1 MKRIKLTKIDNDSYG
16 TILTS
21 WCICA
26 VLIFLSARYIPIV
39 WISIPLCVF
48 MVVFMVFITWFFR
61 VPDRETPDSE
71 NDRLVTSVADGKVVI
86 CEKVFEKEYLQKEC
100 IQISVY
106 MDFFDVHC
114 NFWPVSGEVTY
125 YKYHPGKYLL
135 AFHPKSSELNEH
147 ASSAMKNA
155 YGEVFFKQ
163 IAGTFARRIVC
174 YSEPGK
180 MEYRGEQCGVIK
192 FGSRID
198 MFVPLEAE
206 VKVKVGDKVKAV
218 EDVLAILPEMADRSR
233 P

>member
-1 MKRIKLTKIDNDSYG
+1 MKWIKIDNDSYG
-16 TILTS
+16 TIFTS

-26 VLIFLSARYIPIV
+26 VLIFLAARFIPII
-39 WISIPLCVF
+39 WISLPICLA
-48 MVVFMVFITWFFR
+48 MMVFMVFITWFFR
-61 VPDRETPDSE
+61 VPNRTTPFAD
-71 NDRLVTSVADGKVVI
+71 DARLVTSVADGKVVI
-86 CEKVFEKEYLQKEC
+86 VEKVFEKEYLKKEC

-114 NFWPVSGEVTY
+114 NFWPITGEVTY

-135 AFHPKSSELNEH
+135 AFYEKASELNEH
-147 ASSAMKNA
+147 SSSAMKNQ
-155 YGEVFFKQ
+155 YGEILFKQ

-180 MEYRGEQCGVIK
+180 IEYRGDQCGVIK

-206 VKVKVGDKVKAV
+206 VKVKLGDQVRAV
-218 EDVLAILPEMADRSR
+218 ESVLAILPEK
-233 P
+233 

>member
-1 MKRIKLTKIDNDSYG
+1 MHWIKIDSDSYG

-26 VLIFLSARYIPIV
+26 LLIFLTAYFIKNLWVSIPIAAA
-39 WISIPLCVF
+39 L
-48 MVVFMVFITWFFR
+48 VVFMVFITWFFR
-61 VPDRETPDSE
+61 VPNRETPFTDNE
-71 NDRLVTSVADGKVVI
+71 RLVTSVADGKVVI
-86 CEKVFEKEYLQKEC
+86 VEKVFEKEFLQKEC
-100 IQISVY
+100 VQISVY

-114 NFWPVSGEVTY
+114 NFWPISGRVIY

-135 AFHPKSSELNEH
+135 AFHPKSSEKNEH
-147 ASSAMKNA
+147 SSSCMENA
-155 YGEVFFKQ
+155 YGQVFFKQ

-180 MEYRGEQCGVIK
+180 MENRGDQCGVIK

-198 MFVPLEAE
+198 LFVPLEAE
-206 VKVKVGDKVKAV
+206 IKVQVGDKVRAV
-218 EDVLAILPEMADRSR
+218 ESVLAILPDQ

>member
-1 MKRIKLTKIDNDSYG
+1 MKWTKIDKDSYG

-26 VLIFLSARYIPIV
+26 VLIFLTARYIPIV
-39 WISIPLCVF
+39 WISAPLCAF
-48 MVVFMVFITWFFR
+48 MIIFMVFITWFFR
-61 VPDRETPDSE
+61 VPDRVIPSPDQK
-71 NDRLVTSVADGKVVI
+71 NLVTSVADGKVVI
-86 CEKVFEKEYLQKEC
+86 VDKVYEKEYLKRDC

-114 NFWPVSGEVTY
+114 NFWPISGEVTY

-147 ASSAMKNA
+147 SSSCLKNE

-174 YSEPGK
+174 YSTPGH

-198 MFVPLEAE
+198 LFVPLEAD
-206 VKVKVGDKVKAV
+206 VKVKVGDKVRAV
-218 EDVLAILPEMADRSR
+218 ESVLAILPDPS
-233 P
+233 

>member
-1 MKRIKLTKIDNDSYG
+1 MNWIKIDNDSYG
-16 TILTS
+16 TILVS

-26 VLIFLSARYIPIV
+26 ALIFLAAYFIKNLWVSLPISAALV
-39 WISIPLCVF
+39 L
-48 MVVFMVFITWFFR
+48 FMVFITWFFR
-61 VPDRETPDSE
+61 VPNRTAPDAD
-71 NDRLVTSVADGKVVI
+71 NHRLVTSVADGKVVI
-86 CEKVFEKEYLQKEC
+86 LEKVFEKEFLQKEC

-114 NFWPVSGEVTY
+114 NFWPIDGKVTY
-125 YKYHPGKYLL
+125 YKYHPGRYLL

-147 ASSAMKNA
+147 ASSCLENE
-155 YGEVFFKQ
+155 YGQVFFKQ

-180 MEYRGEQCGVIK
+180 MEYRGDQCGVIK

-198 MFVPLEAE
+198 MFLPLDAE
-206 VKVKVGDKVKAV
+206 VKVKIGEKVRAV
-218 EDVLAILPEMADRSR
+218 ESVLAILPDR

>member
-1 MKRIKLTKIDNDSYG
+1 MKWIKIDEDSYG

-26 VLIFLSARYIPIV
+26 VLIFLAARFIPII
-39 WISIPLCVF
+39 WISIPLCAI

-61 VPDRETPDSE
+61 VPNRSTPATD
-71 NDRLVTSVADGKVVI
+71 DDHLVTSVADGKVVI
-86 CEKVFEKEYLQKEC
+86 VEKVFEKEYLKKDC

-114 NFWPVSGEVTY
+114 NFWPITGKVTY

-135 AFHPKSSELNEH
+135 AFYEKASELNEH
-147 ASSAMKNA
+147 STSVMENQ
-155 YGEVFFKQ
+155 YGEVLFKQ

-180 MEYRGEQCGVIK
+180 IEYRGDQCGVIK

-198 MFVPLEAE
+198 MFLPLDADI
-206 VKVKVGDKVKAV
+206 KVKVGDKVRAV
-218 EDVLAILPEMADRSR
+218 ESVLAILPDRK
-233 P
+233 